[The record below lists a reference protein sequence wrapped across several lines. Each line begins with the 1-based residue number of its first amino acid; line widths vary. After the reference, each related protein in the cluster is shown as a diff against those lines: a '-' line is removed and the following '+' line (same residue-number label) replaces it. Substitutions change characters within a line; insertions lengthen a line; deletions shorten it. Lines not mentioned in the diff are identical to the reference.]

1 MEYHLTKKN
10 IKAARCALDTA
21 AEQAVDIDL
30 TLPDY
35 CPDVER
41 ILSCTLD
48 PRIYMSNV
56 SGDRLSV
63 EGGSTVRILYLD
75 GDRGC
80 MRSYEHTQPFSES
93 LPLKGDVADCAVS
106 VEAKPEYMNCRA
118 MSPRKLS
125 LHGAFSLCAVVE
137 ESCDAPYYS
146 YEEDDDLQVRSEEIS
161 ASSLC
166 GLCTESFS
174 VQEDVSVNAK
184 SGVSS
189 LLTHRLSARITEL
202 KTIHNKIMFNADLK
216 LELMYLCGVDQP
228 QTECM
233 SYNIPISRVAD
244 CEGAAENAVIDG
256 ELSVMS
262 ADVRLSDDAADGSQL
277 LLLDAKLC
285 FTARCYEE
293 REIAVLSDAFSVDRE
308 VQAREEPFSCRS
320 GVICRTYTDVG
331 KTNVGVED
339 EIGKVID
346 VHCEKVNTSVIS
358 SGGNTVLN
366 TKLCVAI
373 LYENSEG
380 EIRCV
385 ERDAEFSYQPDTG
398 GCEEIMRY
406 KTAVDSLSYRLTD
419 SRHLELRAELSYRLT
434 LCSRKTCTVLTDISS
449 DDDAPAGEKNS
460 ALILYFT
467 ESSDSVWDISKRF
480 CSRVQDV
487 IDENDLQGDGIE
499 GGMMLV
505 IPTA

>member
-1 MEYHLTKKN
+1 MEYHLTEKSIN
-10 IKAARCALDTA
+10 TVRCALDTA

-35 CPDVER
+35 CPDIER
-41 ILSCTLD
+41 ILSCTLA
-48 PRIYMSNV
+48 PQIYMSSV

-63 EGGSTVRILYLD
+63 EGGSVVRILYLD
-75 GDRGC
+75 ADKGC
-80 MRSYEHTQPFSES
+80 MRSYEYTQPFSES
-93 LPLKGDVADCAVS
+93 LPLKGDVNDCAVS
-106 VEAKPEYMNCRA
+106 VEAKTEYLNCRA

-125 LHGAFSLCAVVE
+125 LHGAFSLCAKAE
-137 ESCDAPYYS
+137 ESCKTSYYT
-146 YEEDDDLQVRSEEIS
+146 YEDGDDLQIKSEQLA

-184 SGVSS
+184 SGISA

-202 KTIHNKIMFNADLK
+202 KTIRNKIMLSAELK
-216 LELMYLCGVDQP
+216 LELMYLCGVDKP
-228 QTECM
+228 GTECM
-233 SYNIPISRVAD
+233 SYSIPISRVID
-244 CEGAAENAVIDG
+244 CEGASEDAVIDG

-293 REIAVLSDAFSVDRE
+293 REITVLADAFSVDRE
-308 VQAREEPFSCRS
+308 VQAHEEPFFCRS
-320 GVICRTYTDVG
+320 GVSCRAYTDVG

-339 EIGKVID
+339 EIGRVID
-346 VHCEKVNTSVIS
+346 VRCEKRNTSVMNN
-358 SGGNTVLN
+358 SGNIILN
-366 TKLCVAI
+366 TKLCIGI
-373 LYENSEG
+373 LYENSDS
-380 EIRCV
+380 EIRYV

-398 GCEEIMRY
+398 GCDEIIRY

-419 SRHLELRAELSYRLT
+419 SRHLELRAELTYRLT
-434 LCSRKTCTVLTDISS
+434 LCRRISCSVLTSVS
-449 DDDAPAGEKNS
+449 ADDDAPAREKNG
-460 ALILYFT
+460 ALILYYT
-467 ESSDSVWDISKRF
+467 DAGDSVWDIAKRF

-487 IDENDLQGDGIE
+487 IDENELQGDAVE
-499 GGMMLV
+499 GGMMLM